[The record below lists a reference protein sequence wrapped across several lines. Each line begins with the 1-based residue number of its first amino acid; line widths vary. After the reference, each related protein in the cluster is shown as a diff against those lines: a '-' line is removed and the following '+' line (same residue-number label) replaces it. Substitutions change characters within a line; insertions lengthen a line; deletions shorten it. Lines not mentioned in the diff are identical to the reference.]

1 MVHIYKGKLAI
12 KSTKTPS
19 FAEVWIDL
27 ETIIWSE
34 VREANIVY
42 YLLYVESSKMLEM
55 NQSRRETQMQRT
67 NIWIPRKGAGA
78 MNWEVGSDTYTPLCI
93 KQVTSEKPL
102 YSTSNSTQRSAGT

>member
-67 NIWIPRKGAGA
+67 NIWIPRMGAGA